1 MSLKQGG
8 KSDIVDVARRARVS
22 ISTVSRSFN
31 HPDLVNPATRKKIE
45 RAVQALGYI
54 RNRAAQTMHGRR
66 SGTIGLIVPTIDHAI
81 FAEVVQSFSDAVDQ
95 AGFTLLIASHGFD
108 LDREYAVLRK
118 FLEHRVDGVALIGL
132 DHSEPTFQLLEQQ
145 VVPVISIWN
154 YVSDSRISCV
164 GAENYNAGRMAADFL
179 LDLGHKRIALIFP
192 NTIGNDRARG
202 RLAGAMEVLER
213 RGAQPPEEW
222 TIQAPYNIAEA
233 KDACGLLFDLL
244 ERPSAV
250 LCGNDVIAQ
259 GAIFS
264 LLKRGLS
271 VPDDVSVIGIGD
283 FKGSKEMEPAL
294 TTIHFPANEIGGL
307 AGREMC
313 QLIIQSEGTGADTA
327 LIRTKCDISLSIR
340 ETCRAV

>member
-1 MSLKQGG
+1 MSLNQSIKV
-8 KSDIVDVARRARVS
+8 DIFDVARRAGVS

-31 HPDLVNPATRKKIE
+31 HPHLVNPSTRKKIE

-54 RNRAAQTMHGRR
+54 RNRAAQAMHGRR
-66 SGTIGLIVPTIDHAI
+66 SGTIGLIVPTIDNAI
-81 FAEVVQSFSDAVDQ
+81 FAEMVQSFSNVVDQ

-108 LDREYAVLRK
+108 LDREYAMLRK

-145 VVPVISIWN
+145 AVPVISIWN
-154 YVSDSRISCV
+154 YESNSRISCV
-164 GAENYNAGRMAADFL
+164 GAENYEAGRMAAEYL
-179 LDLGHKRIALIFP
+179 LNLGHKRIAVIFP

-202 RLAGAMEVLER
+202 RLAGAMEVLQSR
-213 RGAQPPEEW
+213 DALPPKEW

-244 ERPSAV
+244 ERPSAI

-259 GAIFS
+259 GAIFA
-264 LLKRGLS
+264 LLKRCLS

-283 FKGSKEMEPAL
+283 FKGSAEMEPAL
-294 TTIHFPANEIGGL
+294 TTIHFPANEIGEL

-313 QLIIQSEGTGADTA
+313 QLINQAEGTSVDTA

-340 ETCRAV
+340 DTCRAV

>member
-1 MSLKQGG
+1 
-8 KSDIVDVARRARVS
+8 
-22 ISTVSRSFN
+22 
-31 HPDLVNPATRKKIE
+31 
-45 RAVQALGYI
+45 
-54 RNRAAQTMHGRR
+54 
-66 SGTIGLIVPTIDHAI
+66 
-81 FAEVVQSFSDAVDQ
+81 
-95 AGFTLLIASHGFD
+95 
-108 LDREYAVLRK
+108 
-118 FLEHRVDGVALIGL
+118 VDGVALIGL

-164 GAENYNAGRMAADFL
+164 GAENYNAGRMAAEYL